1 MALIECTECKTQISD
16 QALICPK
23 CGKPQK
29 GMIQLRS
36 FWLKNKVPIAL
47 VSILLLFAAFFFLLD
62 RGRPR
67 IEESPMAL
75 TAKPEKIT
83 EETFYDS
90 ARYSLDPS
98 HRVSYPFKIREKGY
112 LTVTVTDTFGNNIE
126 FEIRRDGK
134 LVFESGVQQGKA
146 EGLLNVERGKYNIVI
161 INGNILDRKTGE
173 FNVHVKYK

>member
-16 QALICPK
+16 QALTCPK

-29 GMIQLRS
+29 ESIQLRS
-36 FWLKNKVPIAL
+36 FWLKYKIPIAL
-47 VSILLLFAAFFFLLD
+47 VSIAVLFVTFFILLD
-62 RGRPR
+62 RGRPQ

-75 TAKPEKIT
+75 TARPERIT
-83 EETFYDS
+83 EETLFES
-90 ARYSLDPS
+90 ARYNLEAS
-98 HRVSYPFKIREKGY
+98 HRVSYPFKIREKGF
-112 LTVTVTDTFGNNIE
+112 LTATVTDTFGRNIE

-146 EGLLNVERGKYNIVI
+146 EGLLNVEKGKYNIVI
-161 INGNILDRKTGE
+161 INGNILDNKTGE